1 LPDDSPYS
9 KPPPPPPPPPGPGAL
24 PKKKPAASPEMFEK
38 LSSTANSLAANLR
51 ILEER
56 YSLMRSKS
64 QLSEQSMIDLEKSV
78 TKDINSL
85 ANELTDLKHEVN
97 DLMDKLRLISEELK
111 NLVEKD
117 EFRVLEKYV
126 DMWQPMNFV
135 TRNELMK
142 LLEQKSKELQDKKA

>member
-1 LPDDSPYS
+1 LQEDNSYS
-9 KPPPPPPPPPGPGAL
+9 KPMPPPPPPPGPGAI

-64 QLSEQSMIDLEKSV
+64 QLSEQSMIELEKSV
-78 TKDINSL
+78 TKDIKSL
-85 ANELTDLKHEVN
+85 SDELTDLKHEVN
-97 DLMDKLRLISEELK
+97 DLMDKLRLISEELR

-117 EFRVLEKYV
+117 DFRVLEKYV

-142 LLEQKSKELQDKKA
+142 LLEQKNKEA